1 MRVALLLLSLL
12 LAPAA
17 RADEEVLAALRA
29 GGTVIFLRHA
39 ETGPP
44 WPDHA
49 AAVLGDC
56 ASQRD
61 LIAAGRA
68 QAEAIGEAF
77 RDLSIPIRGVLASPF
92 CRTMETAVLAFGA
105 AMPEPALS
113 LPRHLD
119 AAAHAAMGKAL
130 LKLVAK
136 AARSDVP
143 GNLVLVGHSYHLIA
157 AGGPRPDPQG
167 AAAVLRPR
175 AEGGFDTIALLPP
188 DSWKRLAR
196 PQTAEAR

>member
-1 MRVALLLLSLL
+1 MRAVLLLLSML

-17 RADEEVLAALRA
+17 RADKDVLAALRA
-29 GGTVIFLRHA
+29 GGVVIFFRHA

-44 WPDHA
+44 WPDHD
-49 AAVLGDC
+49 AAVLGEC

-61 LIAAGRA
+61 LNAAGRA

-77 RDLSIPIRGVLASPF
+77 RELSIPIRGVLASPF
-92 CRTMETAVLAFGA
+92 CRTMETAVLAFGK
-105 AMPEPALS
+105 AMPESTLS
-113 LPRHLD
+113 LPRQLD

-130 LKLVAK
+130 LKLVAT
-136 AARSDVP
+136 AARSDAP

-175 AEGGFDTIALLPP
+175 AEGGFDTIALIPP
-188 DSWKRLAR
+188 DGWMRQAR